1 MGRAAGSRNVL
12 QPQHGTMDG
21 YRAHRRRGEDQCPA
35 CQMAK
40 RQYGAGVRLAA
51 KANRDGPGF
60 GKRAIAVDLW
70 PGITQLLDARCS
82 CTLAPLNDVYQ
93 VKIRDTACLNH
104 GGALAAV
111 LARMA
116 RLAKVSTTG

>member
-1 MGRAAGSRNVL
+1 MGRAAGSRNRH

-21 YRAHRRRGEDQCPA
+21 WRAHRRRDEPQCLLCRA
-35 CQMAK
+35 AK
-40 RQYGAGVRLAA
+40 REYSSMQKQEA

-82 CTLAPLNDVYQ
+82 CTRAPMGGVYQ
-93 VKIRDTACLNH
+93 VKVRDASCVNH
-104 GGALAAV
+104 GGSLESV
-111 LARMA
+111 LSRMA
-116 RLAKVSTTG
+116 RLAVR